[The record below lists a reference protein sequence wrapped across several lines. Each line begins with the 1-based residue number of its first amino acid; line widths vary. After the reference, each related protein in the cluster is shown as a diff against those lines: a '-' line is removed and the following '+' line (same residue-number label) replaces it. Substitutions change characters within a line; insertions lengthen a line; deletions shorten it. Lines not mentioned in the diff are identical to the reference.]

1 MRMVLPGMEFS
12 GGPPGLAGPPHTDRY
27 FFFVSTMT

>member
-1 MRMVLPGMEFS
+1 MEFS